1 MCFIFPNKRAVSFF
15 RKYMGEEC
23 AAAKKAMIS
32 PECLTINDFFARIGG
47 LRPADRMESLVT
59 LYDCYSKLYPNAETL
74 DEFIFWG
81 GVLQSDFAEV
91 DKYLVKADHIFKNV
105 AEFRQM
111 QDDLSYLEP
120 EQREAMESFL
130 GQFKGSGDYKEK
142 FRRIWDILLPLYHSF
157 NDALASKGL
166 ASEGMLYRS
175 IADRLESESA
185 VDVLAGSFPD
195 SEKFVFVGLNALN
208 ECEKKVLRKMRDAH
222 LAEFCWDFSSKEI
235 KDPANRS
242 SFFLAQNVAE
252 FPQAFGLDPDGLPRP
267 VVNVVSVPS
276 SVGQTK
282 LLPYILSAPDQDTP
296 SLTAAQPAFA
306 GCSAPPIAGDG
317 PLPLSRGWRRSWEG
331 IPPVSVDTTSAEI
344 VRRVYGRIGRF
355 IVNDISAG
363 EDAPRMLP
371 TVAELGLPY
380 IAMHK
385 RGNPRSMDSLTD
397 YPQGVV
403 AAVDGYFR
411 DFAARAEEL
420 GVSEWILDPGFGFAK
435 SAEQN
440 WELLENLPAFRHFG
454 RPILVGVADKRFTR
468 TPNPF
473 AAEGPASGSA
483 YAERLAGER
492 GADILRIH

>member
-1 MCFIFPNKRAVSFF
+1 MILMGVVNLTPDSFREDTRAMTAAAVRRRVESLLERGCGIIDFGAVST
-15 RKYMGEEC
+15 RPGAAPVPVETEWQRLQPAIDLIC
-23 AAAKKAMIS
+23 LDGRLAAA
-32 PECLTINDFFARIGG
+32 PET
-47 LRPADRMESLVT
+47 
-59 LYDCYSKLYPNAETL
+59 
-74 DEFIFWG
+74 
-81 GVLQSDFAEV
+81 
-91 DKYLVKADHIFKNV
+91 
-105 AEFRQM
+105 
-111 QDDLSYLEP
+111 
-120 EQREAMESFL
+120 
-130 GQFKGSGDYKEK
+130 
-142 FRRIWDILLPLYHSF
+142 
-157 NDALASKGL
+157 
-166 ASEGMLYRS
+166 
-175 IADRLESESA
+175 
-185 VDVLAGSFPD
+185 
-195 SEKFVFVGLNALN
+195 
-208 ECEKKVLRKMRDAH
+208 
-222 LAEFCWDFSSKEI
+222 
-235 KDPANRS
+235 
-242 SFFLAQNVAE
+242 
-252 FPQAFGLDPDGLPRP
+252 
-267 VVNVVSVPS
+267 
-276 SVGQTK
+276 
-282 LLPYILSAPDQDTP
+282 
-296 SLTAAQPAFA
+296 
-306 GCSAPPIAGDG
+306 
-317 PLPLSRGWRRSWEG
+317 EG

-363 EDAPRMLP
+363 EDDPRMLP

>member
-1 MCFIFPNKRAVSFF
+1 MKSGKLYAKRGVLHTFYYICSMILMGVVNLTPDSFREDTRAMTAAAVRRRVESLLERGCGIIDFGAVST
-15 RKYMGEEC
+15 RPG
-23 AAAKKAMIS
+23 AA
-32 PECLTINDFFARIGG
+32 PV
-47 LRPADRMESLVT
+47 PV
-59 LYDCYSKLYPNAETL
+59 ET
-74 DEFIFWG
+74 EW
-81 GVLQSDFAEV
+81 
-91 DKYLVKADHIFKNV
+91 
-105 AEFRQM
+105 
-111 QDDLSYLEP
+111 
-120 EQREAMESFL
+120 QRL
-130 GQFKGSGDYKEK
+130 
-142 FRRIWDILLPLYHSF
+142 
-157 NDALASKGL
+157 
-166 ASEGMLYRS
+166 
-175 IADRLESESA
+175 
-185 VDVLAGSFPD
+185 
-195 SEKFVFVGLNALN
+195 
-208 ECEKKVLRKMRDAH
+208 
-222 LAEFCWDFSSKEI
+222 
-235 KDPANRS
+235 
-242 SFFLAQNVAE
+242 
-252 FPQAFGLDPDGLPRP
+252 
-267 VVNVVSVPS
+267 
-276 SVGQTK
+276 
-282 LLPYILSAPDQDTP
+282 
-296 SLTAAQPAFA
+296 QPAIDLI
-306 GCSAPPIAGDG
+306 CLDG
-317 PLPLSRGWRRSWEG
+317 RLAA
-331 IPPVSVDTTSAEI
+331 VSIDTTSAEI

-363 EDAPRMLP
+363 EDDPRMLP

-420 GVSEWILDPGFGFAK
+420 GISEWILDPGFGFAK